1 MRVQVRL
8 DRMEAAV
15 SEFWGLFMSSPVI
28 VALIGVIPAA
38 ATLWAKKPM
47 ENDKER
53 GDRAKAREKKQ
64 LDRIAEVSEA
74 MDKHINNS
82 DIPLRKQIND
92 KLDMVLT
99 SVSSLN
105 ETTHSINIAI
115 DGLSSRMESIEQRTR
130 RLEENEG
137 REHK

>member
-1 MRVQVRL
+1 MS
-8 DRMEAAV
+8 D
-15 SEFWGLFMSSPVI
+15 FWRLFMSSPVI
-28 VALIGVIPAA
+28 VALIGIIPAA

-47 ENDKER
+47 EDDKER
-53 GDRAKAREKKQ
+53 DDKAKAREKKQ

-74 MDKHINNS
+74 MDRHINNS
-82 DIPLRKQIND
+82 DIPMRKQIND

-115 DGLSSRMESIEQRTR
+115 DGLSNRMESIEQRTR
-130 RLEENEG
+130 RLEENEEG
-137 REHK
+137 EHK

>member
-1 MRVQVRL
+1 MS
-8 DRMEAAV
+8 D
-15 SEFWGLFMSSPVI
+15 FWRLFMSSPVI
-28 VALIGVIPAA
+28 VALIGIIPAA

-47 ENDKER
+47 EDDKER
-53 GDRAKAREKKQ
+53 DDKAKAREKKQ

-74 MDKHINNS
+74 MDRHINNS

-130 RLEENEG
+130 RLEENEEG
-137 REHK
+137 EYK

>member
-1 MRVQVRL
+1 MS
-8 DRMEAAV
+8 D
-15 SEFWGLFMSSPVI
+15 FWRLFMSSPVI
-28 VALIGVIPAA
+28 VALIGIIPAA

-47 ENDKER
+47 EDDKER
-53 GDRAKAREKKQ
+53 DDKAKAREKKQ

-74 MDKHINNS
+74 MDRHINNS

-92 KLDMVLT
+92 KLDTVLT

-130 RLEENEG
+130 RLEENEEG
-137 REHK
+137 EHK